1 MKQKKGM
8 ELVTERTVDGFRREL
23 LRREY
28 SHGTAESY
36 VRSIRAFARWSGGA
50 VDRGLVLTWKARLT
64 AQYAPATVNAML
76 AGLNRF
82 FDFSGRPECRVKV
95 LRLQRCSFREA
106 ERELD
111 RGEYRALIRTART
124 LGRERLA
131 LVMETICATG
141 IRVGEVPFITVE
153 AACRGRTDV
162 ALKGK
167 VRTIFIPD
175 RLCRRL
181 LQYARK
187 QKITSGEIFLTG
199 GGKRLSRTQ
208 IWAEIEAAV
217 PRRRCGGGKGLSPQS
232 AAPVRP
238 DLLPGLSGRS
248 EAGGYFGSQLHRD
261 HSDLPA
267 DHRHGASAAA
277 GTAGTALLDKMMILS
292 HIGGKKAAGPRRQL
306 KVYLKN

>member
-64 AQYAPATVNAML
+64 ARYAPATVNAML

-82 FDFSGRPECRVKV
+82 FDFAGRPECRVKV

-111 RGEYRALIRTART
+111 RGEYRALVRTART

-131 LVMETICATG
+131 LGVWCWLM
-141 IRVGEVPFITVE
+141 
-153 AACRGRTDV
+153 
-162 ALKGK
+162 
-167 VRTIFIPD
+167 
-175 RLCRRL
+175 
-181 LQYARK
+181 
-187 QKITSGEIFLTG
+187 
-199 GGKRLSRTQ
+199 
-208 IWAEIEAAV
+208 
-217 PRRRCGGGKGLSPQS
+217 
-232 AAPVRP
+232 
-238 DLLPGLSGRS
+238 
-248 EAGGYFGSQLHRD
+248 
-261 HSDLPA
+261 
-267 DHRHGASAAA
+267 AAA
-277 GTAGTALLDKMMILS
+277 GWAWALIRMPRTVRLARMVLLLPVEGRAELRVGWKM
-292 HIGGKKAAGPRRQL
+292 AALPCGSRAERLFRFNQF
-306 KVYLKN
+306 

>member
-8 ELVTERTVDGFRREL
+8 ELVTERTVDGVRRER

-95 LRLQRCSFREA
+95 LRLQRRSFSIP
-106 ERELD
+106 ERELSRD
-111 RGEYRALIRTART
+111 EYLRLIQTARAS
-124 LGRERLA
+124 GNERLA

-141 IRVGEVPFITVE
+141 IRVGEVRYITVE
-153 AACRGRTDV
+153 AVRAGSATIS
-162 ALKGK
+162 LKGK
-167 VRTIFIPD
+167 IRTILLPGK
-175 RLCRRL
+175 LCKKL
-181 LQYARK
+181 LKYARK

-199 GGKRLSRTQ
+199 GGRPMSRCQ
-208 IWAEIEAAV
+208 IWAEMKRV
-217 PRRRCGGGKGLSPQS
+217 C
-232 AAPVRP
+232 
-238 DLLPGLSGRS
+238 
-248 EAGGYFGSQLHRD
+248 
-261 HSDLPA
+261 
-267 DHRHGASAAA
+267 
-277 GTAGTALLDKMMILS
+277 
-292 HIGGKKAAGPRRQL
+292 KAAGVDPAKVFPHNLRHLFATVYYRIYKDIVKLADILGHSSVETTRIYLLTTGTEHRRQL
-306 KVYLKN
+306 ERLSWCFKRNRYSVVHIWKI